1 MVTAGV
7 PQGSVLG
14 MAVFN
19 IFIDDLGERIECTLS
34 KSPDDTKLGGSVNLP
49 EGSKALQRD
58 LDKLDG
64 WAKAN
69 RMMFNKTKCGSC
81 ISVTATLCIAA
92 GWGSGWEAVWQKRD
106 WRCQLT
112 VG

>member
-1 MVTAGV
+1 MTSSWGEMSICLMVV
-7 PQGSVLG
+7 RPKK
-14 MAVFN
+14 
-19 IFIDDLGERIECTLS
+19 R
-34 KSPDDTKLGGSVNLP
+34 NL
-49 EGSKALQRD
+49 AR
-58 LDKLDG
+58 LDS
-64 WAKAN
+64 WAEAN

-112 VG
+112 AG